1 MSDKITSVR
10 SLIMALAAILFA
22 STLFDA
28 IYGFKNLI
36 QPGISLVYNAIGI
49 SEHSL
54 LQTWLHLLYSIGELL
69 IL

>member
-28 IYGFKNLI
+28 AGFAVL
-36 QPGISLVYNAIGI
+36 